1 MHAEDAGDAEMVA
14 ADDSMENTAVTE
26 DVQPAESEAPAAPA
40 AEAAAAPAAEAAA
53 DTGKAAVSAQPA
65 VPAAAA
71 PASPTTGASAP
82 SAPTAVTS
90 SIAAPDDQKKLQP
103 LPDPKLDTW
112 NASRP
117 GEQEINNLLASYEGQ
132 TIVSVDVDG
141 LSEKTKPTAAA
152 AILSRPGDKVTAK
165 GINKDREAIYD
176 TGYFYDLY
184 PSFEVIPEGVAIT
197 YHVLE
202 NPVLQSLTVTGN
214 TVEKTETI
222 NKLITVKTGEIVD
235 SRQLHENIKAIE
247 QLYRKDG
254 YILAKVS
261 DIAFAR
267 DGNLVI
273 KINEGVLEGYTVKG
287 NTKTKDRVILREMR
301 MKKGEVFNAQKA
313 RRSMQRVSNLG
324 YFEDVNLKLNPGVEP
339 NAVVLEIDV
348 KEKRTG
354 NFMVG
359 AGYSS
364 QDGAVGMVGIGDSNF
379 RGTGDSINLTYEF
392 SGSDSDAHG
401 YTFSYRRPW
410 LDSKE
415 TAGTLRIYNRT
426 YEYDDYNTQ
435 GNLIEEYMRK
445 YSGGEITLSRPV
457 SEYSTNYITLRNR
470 DDQYVKY
477 ESGTNRSGSSYEQWR
492 KDNFGTTRSVTLA
505 HTTDTRDNVYSPTT
519 GTKIDLTAEIAGLG
533 GDFNYQKFTIE
544 DQRFFKVGHAQVLAL
559 RRMYGHG
566 NGSIPESAQYKIGGQ
581 NSLRGYRDD
590 QFRGNC
596 SYLGTI
602 EYRFPIISK
611 VQGALFTDFGAAWNS
626 GWMPEGTHRSIGV
639 GLMLQTP
646 LGPIRVD
653 YGHGSQG
660 NRFHFSVGG
669 TF

>member
-1 MHAEDAGDAEMVA
+1 
-14 ADDSMENTAVTE
+14 
-26 DVQPAESEAPAAPA
+26 
-40 AEAAAAPAAEAAA
+40 
-53 DTGKAAVSAQPA
+53 
-65 VPAAAA
+65 
-71 PASPTTGASAP
+71 
-82 SAPTAVTS
+82 
-90 SIAAPDDQKKLQP
+90 
-103 LPDPKLDTW
+103 
-112 NASRP
+112 
-117 GEQEINNLLASYEGQ
+117 
-132 TIVSVDVDG
+132 
-141 LSEKTKPTAAA
+141 
-152 AILSRPGDKVTAK
+152 
-165 GINKDREAIYD
+165 
-176 TGYFYDLY
+176 
-184 PSFEVIPEGVAIT
+184 
-197 YHVLE
+197 
-202 NPVLQSLTVTGN
+202 
-214 TVEKTETI
+214 
-222 NKLITVKTGEIVD
+222 
-235 SRQLHENIKAIE
+235 
-247 QLYRKDG
+247 
-254 YILAKVS
+254 
-261 DIAFAR
+261 
-267 DGNLVI
+267 
-273 KINEGVLEGYTVKG
+273 
-287 NTKTKDRVILREMR
+287 
-301 MKKGEVFNAQKA
+301 
-313 RRSMQRVSNLG
+313 
-324 YFEDVNLKLNPGVEP
+324 
-339 NAVVLEIDV
+339 
-348 KEKRTG
+348 
-354 NFMVG
+354 
-359 AGYSS
+359 
-364 QDGAVGMVGIGDSNF
+364 
-379 RGTGDSINLTYEF
+379 
-392 SGSDSDAHG
+392 
-401 YTFSYRRPW
+401 
-410 LDSKE
+410 
-415 TAGTLRIYNRT
+415 
-426 YEYDDYNTQ
+426 
-435 GNLIEEYMRK
+435 MRK